1 MIQSRCV
8 ELLVR
13 WAVAARAYEEAPVAS
28 RDPARAM
35 FRGSGRLLAKL
46 SVSDPLVAAFGSLEC
61 DNVFV
66 VLADM

>member
-1 MIQSRCV
+1 MRFTV
-8 ELLVR
+8 AVR
-13 WAVAARAYEEAPVAS
+13 AHEETPVAS

-46 SVSDPLVAAFGSLEC
+46 SVSDPLVAAFGSLDC
-61 DNVFV
+61 DAVFV